1 MRAKARLIQFSKII
15 ITKPYIEIFTLI
27 DIIFAYCWAHSPCHK
42 AMYAAVQKWPLV
54 SATKT
59 SRRARHICNR
69 IVNGI
74 GEVALER
81 DGEAIQIRKV
91 EIWRRTAHSDVKLL
105 QVLGPNSSSNSAFAE
120 VYAYLD

>member
-1 MRAKARLIQFSKII
+1 
-15 ITKPYIEIFTLI
+15 
-27 DIIFAYCWAHSPCHK
+27 
-42 AMYAAVQKWPLV
+42 MYAALQKWPLV

-74 GEVALER
+74 GSDSGGEVALER

-91 EIWRRTAHSDVKLL
+91 EICRRTAHSDVKLL

>member
-1 MRAKARLIQFSKII
+1 
-15 ITKPYIEIFTLI
+15 
-27 DIIFAYCWAHSPCHK
+27 
-42 AMYAAVQKWPLV
+42 MYAAVQIWPLV

-74 GEVALER
+74 GSDSGGEVALER

>member
-1 MRAKARLIQFSKII
+1 
-15 ITKPYIEIFTLI
+15 
-27 DIIFAYCWAHSPCHK
+27 
-42 AMYAAVQKWPLV
+42 MYAAVQKWPLV

-74 GEVALER
+74 GSDSGGEVALER

-105 QVLGPNSSSNSAFAE
+105 QVLAQIHLRIPHLLRSMPTWTN
-120 VYAYLD
+120 